1 VNPCGLTQ
9 GLATIKSGVTGGL
22 LPGLSNPACN
32 PCGVREG
39 LALLA
44 NGTTTAVN
52 GINQLYAGSGQ
63 ALTGAKNLAAG
74 APTAASG
81 AQQIRDGLA
90 SALSGAQQAGQGT
103 SAISAQGTAPLI
115 TQLQDAS
122 NNAHLELATIDATGA
137 RASGAPLGADA
148 TWLYRLDAV
157 APSGANNLGRNL
169 ALAVGGLLL
178 LLLCGVGGF
187 VFGRRGRAGAVA

>member
-1 VNPCGLTQ
+1 
-9 GLATIKSGVTGGL
+9 
-22 LPGLSNPACN
+22 
-32 PCGVREG
+32 
-39 LALLA
+39 
-44 NGTTTAVN
+44 VN

-178 LLLCGVGGF
+178 LLCGVGGF